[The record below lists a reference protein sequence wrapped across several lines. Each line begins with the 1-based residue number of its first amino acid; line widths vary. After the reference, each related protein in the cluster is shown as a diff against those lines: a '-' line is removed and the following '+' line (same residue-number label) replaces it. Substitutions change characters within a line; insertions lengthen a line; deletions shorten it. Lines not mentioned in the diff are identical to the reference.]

1 LRGARAA
8 LSVSGDAELEEEGD
22 FCDLDGNC
30 GPMNDG
36 VATVNEKDVS
46 ADLLRSVSVT
56 GADGIQVELGQKMGT
71 GKSVVVFLRHLG

>member
-1 LRGARAA
+1 
-8 LSVSGDAELEEEGD
+8 
-22 FCDLDGNC
+22 
-30 GPMNDG
+30 MNDG